1 MPTAPMQ
8 LRQPCQRTFANRT
21 NVDMLLPAQQNRRE
35 GARLEERNIMGEL
48 NMYRQL
54 GLKPSFSEIGR
65 RYGLDRHTVARYW
78 NEGGDVD
85 DGRCNRP
92 SGFDAHSALIAE
104 KAAMPGATK
113 KAVHEYL
120 LHRCGGAADARVQRL
135 HALLPQARHRVR
147 RRRAAR
153 APSPGTRPL
162 PAGSCSST
170 GRRTCA

>member
-1 MPTAPMQ
+1 MMPTAPMQ
-8 LRQPCQRTFANRT
+8 LRQPHQRTFADRT
-21 NVDMLLPAQQNRRE
+21 NVDMLFPPSKNRQE

-54 GLKPSFSEIGR
+54 GLKPNFSEIGR

-120 LHRCGGAADARVQRL
+120 LHRCGGRRMLDRL
-135 HALLPQARHRVR
+135 HYAGQFHE
-147 RRRAAR
+147 
-153 APSPGTRPL
+153 GCRP
-162 PAGSCSST
+162 A
-170 GRRTCA
+170 

>member
-1 MPTAPMQ
+1 M
-8 LRQPCQRTFANRT
+8 
-21 NVDMLLPAQQNRRE
+21 
-35 GARLEERNIMGEL
+35 EERNIMGEL

-54 GLKPSFSEIGR
+54 GLKPNFSEIGR

-92 SGFDAHSALIAE
+92 SGFDAHRTLIAE

-120 LHRCGGAADARVQRL
+120 LHQCGERRMPGYNAFTHYCR
-135 HALLPQARHRVR
+135 RHD
-147 RRRAAR
+147 
-153 APSPGTRPL
+153 
-162 PAGSCSST
+162 CF
-170 GRRTCA
+170 